1 MDLSTLLFSK
11 IFFVNQPSQV
21 SPQQRS
27 FSCVTNT
34 DRTSYSLVQKHRE
47 ALLFDQRMTM
57 WAQLLKPLLS
67 PEDEP
72 WGEGRMLL
80 YMDLIS
86 WDGAEFSQGMRSS
99 APPGPDHH
107 KERSVSNRGTL
118 PPSWIEC
125 YEQSLCTHPWAEVV
139 VQPFHPRNWFEVLGI
154 RPLHTA
160 PFKQV
165 KLDEA
170 QRKRKRL
177 DSILL
182 PRSIFTGWELFVGF
196 ACDKSLFCLLSCS
209 SFLGVLRGTGP
220 PSAFCWF
227 RAMSYPWVE
236 EQNFSA
242 AFRYIWGSPDLS
254 PDCWYAWAT
263 IFCPTFAVSLVAQTV
278 KNSPAV
284 QETLVGSLGQEDSL
298 EEGMVTHSSIL
309 AWKKPWTE
317 EPGRL

>member
-34 DRTSYSLVQKHRE
+34 DRTSYSLVQKHKE

-57 WAQLLKPLLS
+57 WAQLLEPLLS

-107 KERSVSNRGTL
+107 EERSDSNRGTL

-125 YEQSLCTHPWAEVV
+125 YEQSLCTHPWAEVR

-170 QRKRKRL
+170 QRKRL

-209 SFLGVLRGTGP
+209 SFLRGTE
-220 PSAFCWF
+220 WQ
-227 RAMSYPWVE
+227 R
-236 EQNFSA
+236 
-242 AFRYIWGSPDLS
+242 
-254 PDCWYAWAT
+254 
-263 IFCPTFAVSLVAQTV
+263 
-278 KNSPAV
+278 
-284 QETLVGSLGQEDSL
+284 
-298 EEGMVTHSSIL
+298 SISHN
-309 AWKKPWTE
+309 
-317 EPGRL
+317 